1 MNWVWSI
8 ILVCLALTQSAAG
21 QDVVDFKEM
30 YRRIDIEMA
39 KWPQYVRAHRGQ
51 IDSLKQKYRNAH
63 DISEQYRLCDAIVDG
78 YREFQ
83 NDSALFYV
91 EKLYG
96 HARETGDSQLIGSAQ
111 IKKAYQAAKSGMYAA
126 SLDYL
131 SQVDTLTIGED
142 GMLDYYRTRYY
153 LMGEMFSYCYIWE
166 KREEYVDEENRC
178 RQEIMKR
185 LPENSGECLMY
196 RAYDAMMRH
205 QYEEA
210 EMFSNRCLR
219 TEPKYTPVYKLAAFH
234 RRFICECLDQPNMA
248 CYWLG
253 ECAISEMRL
262 AMTDQ
267 VGLWSLAS
275 KLGDDELER
284 QYRYIRFSW
293 DAATMFGQS
302 SVRSWQITPVL
313 STVEHKYQEQ
323 INRLNNNQQLGIL
336 CLTVLIIVLLVALL
350 FINSQRKRIALAR
363 SQLEKRN
370 TQLAAAN
377 TQLSL
382 LNAQLSDS
390 SRAKEEYIVQLLE
403 YNSEFIDQKEEDRR
417 NESKLLR
424 NGQMKELT
432 RLLNSADKTGK
443 ELNQL
448 LARFD
453 DIFLGLYPTFIE
465 DFNAL
470 LNEEG
475 KIKVT
480 RNERMNTPLRIFAL
494 LRLGIE
500 KTADVSKILH
510 CSANTVYNY
519 RAQLKNAYLFERD
532 EFEDAVRRI
541 GMPVLVKK

>member
-1 MNWVWSI
+1 MNRVWSI

-51 IDSLKQKYRNAH
+51 IDSLKLNYRNAH
-63 DISEQYRLCDAIVDG
+63 DIRERYRLCDAIVDG

-91 EKLYG
+91 EKLYDY
-96 HARETGDSQLIGSAQ
+96 ARETGDSQLIESAQ

-131 SQVDTLTIGED
+131 SQVDTLTIGVD
-142 GMLDYYRTRYY
+142 GMLDYYRVRYY
-153 LMGEMFSYCYIWE
+153 LMGEMCSYCYIWE
-166 KREEYVDEENRC
+166 KRDEYVAEENRC

-196 RAYDAMMRH
+196 RAYDALMSH

-210 EMFSNRCLR
+210 EMYSNRCLR

-248 CYWLG
+248 CYWLA

-313 STVEHKYQEQ
+313 STVEHKYQEEV
-323 INRLNNNQQLGIL
+323 NRLNNIQQLGIL
-336 CLTVLIIVLLVALL
+336 CLSVLTIILLVALL

-363 SQLEKRN
+363 RQLEERN

-377 TQLSL
+377 SQLST
-382 LNAQLSDS
+382 LNSQLSDS

-403 YNSEFIDQKEEDRR
+403 YNSDFIDQKEEVRR

-424 NGQMKELT
+424 NGNIKELT
-432 RLLNSADKTGK
+432 KLLNSADKTGK

-541 GMPVLVKK
+541 GLPILVEE

>member
-1 MNWVWSI
+1 MY
-8 ILVCLALTQSAAG
+8 LSAAG
-21 QDVVDFKEM
+21 QDVVDFKEL
-30 YRRIDIEMA
+30 YQRVDAEMA
-39 KWPQYVRAHRGQ
+39 NWPQYVRSHRGQ
-51 IDSLKQKYRNAH
+51 IDSLKLNYRNAH
-63 DISEQYRLCDAIVDG
+63 DIRERYRLCDAIFDG

-91 EKLYG
+91 EELYDY
-96 HARETGDSQLIGSAQ
+96 AREIGDLQLIGSAQ

-131 SQVDTLTIGED
+131 SEVDTLSMDENCL
-142 GMLDYYRTRYY
+142 LDYYRTRYY

-166 KREEYVDEENRC
+166 KRDEYVAEENRC

-185 LPENSGECLMY
+185 LPQDSGEYLMY
-196 RAYDAMMRH
+196 RAYDALMRN

-219 TEPKYTPVYKLAAFH
+219 TEPKNTPVYKLAAFH
-234 RRFICECLDQPNMA
+234 RRFICECLNQPNMA
-248 CYWLG
+248 CFWLA
-253 ECAISEMRL
+253 ESAISEMRQ

-275 KLGDDELER
+275 KMGDDELER

-293 DAATMFGQS
+293 DAAKMFGQS

-313 STVEHKYQEQ
+313 STVEHQYQEEVD
-323 INRLNNNQQLGIL
+323 RLNSIQQLGIL
-336 CLTVLIIVLLVALL
+336 CLSVLIIVLLALL

-377 TQLSL
+377 TQLSI
-382 LNAQLSDS
+382 LNVQLSDS

-424 NGQMKELT
+424 NGKMKELT
-432 RLLNSADKTGK
+432 RMLNSADKTGK

-465 DFNAL
+465 EFNAL

-475 KIKVT
+475 KIKVI

-541 GMPVLVKK
+541 GMPGLVEK

>member
-1 MNWVWSI
+1 MYRFWSI
-8 ILVCLALTQSAAG
+8 ILVCLAMAQRAAG

-30 YRRIDIEMA
+30 YQRVDAEMA
-39 KWPQYVRAHRGQ
+39 NWPKNVSAHRQ
-51 IDSLKQKYRNAH
+51 HIDSLKKLFWQTSTLMERY
-63 DISEQYRLCDAIVDG
+63 QQCDAIVDA
-78 YREFQ
+78 YQEFQ

-91 EKLYG
+91 TYLRNL
-96 HARETGDSQLIGSAQ
+96 ADSIGDKRYIQSSRM
-111 IKKAYQAAKSGMYAA
+111 KMAYQAAKSGMYAA

-131 SQVDTLTIGED
+131 SQVDTLSMDENGL
-142 GMLDYYRTRYY
+142 LDYYRVRYY
-153 LMGEMFSYCYIWE
+153 LMGEMCSYCYIWE
-166 KREEYVDEENRC
+166 MRDEYVAEENRC
-178 RQEIMKR
+178 RREIMKR
-185 LPENSGECLMY
+185 LPQDSGEYLMY
-196 RAYDAMMRH
+196 RAYDALMRN

-219 TEPKYTPVYKLAAFH
+219 TEPKNTPVYKLAAFH
-234 RRFICECLDQPNMA
+234 RRFICECLNQPNMA
-248 CYWLG
+248 CYWLA
-253 ECAISEMRL
+253 ESAISEMRQ

-275 KLGDDELER
+275 KMGDDELER

-293 DAATMFGQS
+293 DAAKMFGQS

-313 STVEHKYQEQ
+313 STVEHQYQEEVD
-323 INRLNNNQQLGIL
+323 RLNSIQQLGIL
-336 CLTVLIIVLLVALL
+336 CLSVLIIVLLVALL
-350 FINSQRKRIALAR
+350 FINSQRKRIAQAR

-377 TQLSL
+377 TQLSI

-403 YNSEFIDQKEEDRR
+403 YNSDFIDQKEEDRR

-465 DFNAL
+465 EFNAL

-475 KIKVT
+475 KTKVT

-519 RAQLKNAYLFERD
+519 RAQLKNAYLLERD

-541 GMPVLVKK
+541 GMPVLVEK

>member
-1 MNWVWSI
+1 MNRFWSI
-8 ILVCLALTQSAAG
+8 ILVCLALAQRTAG

-30 YRRIDIEMA
+30 YQRVDAEMA
-39 KWPQYVRAHRGQ
+39 NWPKNVSAHRQ
-51 IDSLKQKYRNAH
+51 HIDSLKTLYLQASTLMERY
-63 DISEQYRLCDAIVDG
+63 QQCDAIVDA
-78 YREFQ
+78 YQEFQ

-91 EKLYG
+91 TYLRNL
-96 HARETGDSQLIGSAQ
+96 ADSIGDKRYIQSSRMKI
-111 IKKAYQAAKSGMYAA
+111 AYQAAKSGMYAA

-205 QYEEA
+205 HYEEA

-234 RRFICECLDQPNMA
+234 RRFICECLDQPNLA
-248 CYWLG
+248 CYWLA
-253 ECAISEMRL
+253 ECAISEIRQ

-336 CLTVLIIVLLVALL
+336 CLTVLIIVLLVALF

-363 SQLEKRN
+363 RQLEERN

-377 TQLSL
+377 SQLST
-382 LNAQLSDS
+382 LNSQLSDS

-424 NGQMKELT
+424 NGKMKELT
-432 RLLNSADKTGK
+432 RMLNSADKTGK

-465 DFNAL
+465 EFNAL

-519 RAQLKNAYLFERD
+519 RAQLKNAYILERD

-541 GMPVLVKK
+541 GMPVLVE

>member
-1 MNWVWSI
+1 MNRFWSI
-8 ILVCLALTQSAAG
+8 IFVCLAMAQRAAG

-30 YRRIDIEMA
+30 YQRVDAEMA
-39 KWPQYVRAHRGQ
+39 NWPKNVSAHRQ
-51 IDSLKQKYRNAH
+51 HIDSLKTLYLQASTLMERY
-63 DISEQYRLCDAIVDG
+63 QQCDAIVDA
-78 YREFQ
+78 YQEFQ

-91 EKLYG
+91 TYLRNL
-96 HARETGDSQLIGSAQ
+96 ADSIGDKRYIQSSRMKI
-111 IKKAYQAAKSGMYAA
+111 AYQAAKSGMYAA

-205 QYEEA
+205 HYEEA

-234 RRFICECLDQPNMA
+234 RRFICECLDQPNLA
-248 CYWLG
+248 CYWLA
-253 ECAISEMRL
+253 ECAISEIRQ

-336 CLTVLIIVLLVALL
+336 CLTVLIIVLLVALF

-363 SQLEKRN
+363 RQLEERN

-377 TQLSL
+377 SQLST
-382 LNAQLSDS
+382 LNSQLSDS

-424 NGQMKELT
+424 NGKMKELT
-432 RLLNSADKTGK
+432 RMLNSADKTGK

-465 DFNAL
+465 EFNAL

-519 RAQLKNAYLFERD
+519 RAQLKNAYILERD

-541 GMPVLVKK
+541 GMPVLVE